1 MLAAIHFSNL
11 YKQFWPSTVD
21 GITTGAIYALVALGY
36 TLVYGVLRLINFAH
50 SEVFMVGTVGTLVG
64 ATVVGLGAN
73 DPTRTGLALVGTFLV
88 CLAFAMAF
96 SGGVAVVLERI
107 AYRPLRKRGSSRLAA
122 LISAIGASLFLQE
135 LFGQNKLFAIGHY
148 RVVMLGRDDHYIHNL
163 INPTRLFTFF
173 QGAII
178 SVDKVVVVVAA
189 VIMMVALD
197 RFVATSR
204 LGRGIRAVA
213 QDPETATLM
222 GVNIDRVI
230 SLTFL
235 LGGLMAGAAAL
246 LYMVKIQQTN
256 FDVGFILGIK
266 AFTAAVLGGIGNLRG
281 ALIGGFA
288 LGLIEIYGASVFGA
302 QWLNVVAFIALVVVL
317 MFRPTGI
324 LGESLMKTRA

>member
-1 MLAAIHFSNL
+1 MLTAIHISNL

-50 SEVFMVGTVGTLVG
+50 SEVFMLGTVGALVG
-64 ATVVGLGAN
+64 ATAVGLQAN
-73 DPTRTGLALVGTFLV
+73 DPTRTGLELIGTIAV
-88 CLAFAMAF
+88 CLAIAMLF
-96 SGGVAVVLERI
+96 SGATAVILEWV
-107 AYRPLRKRGSSRLAA
+107 AYRPLRRRGASRLAA

-135 LFGQNKLFAIGHY
+135 LFGQRKLFAIGHY
-148 RVVMLGRDDHYIHNL
+148 RVFLLGRNDHFLHNL
-163 INPTRLFTFF
+163 LKPTKLFTLP

-178 SVDKVVVVVAA
+178 SVDKVVVVVGA
-189 VIMMVALD
+189 ISMMIALD
-197 RFVATSR
+197 RFVSTSR

-213 QDPETATLM
+213 QDAETATLM

-235 LGGLMAGAAAL
+235 LGGLMAGAAGL
-246 LYMVKIQQTN
+246 LFMIKIQQTRN
-256 FDVGFILGIK
+256 DVGFILGIK

-281 ALIGGFA
+281 ALVGGFA
-288 LGLIEIYGASVFGA
+288 LGLIEIYGASIFGS
-302 QWLNVVAFIALVVVL
+302 QWLDVVAFVSLVVVL

-324 LGESLMKTRA
+324 LGEALMKARA